1 MGLKDLKGLLKKE
14 NHFFLI
20 LIIWLLVGYT
30 FLQFNIEFQ
39 VFGFVINGIVLYL
52 PLLIICIVLFLI
64 AFFLQADIKK
74 LTRNTV
80 IKGIAVLVLVAVI
93 FYFLGE
99 EILLLIGITTFIV
112 SFIFYIFITTIF
124 SMYYI
129 YSYGISMDETFYK
142 MPTPIAFT
150 WRWLIFLV
158 GIAAAVA
165 LILFIGAVSVGTT
178 KIIVIVKV
186 GGQELLIHRFVEII
200 PYIIIGIIIGLV
212 AISLLALIL
221 QKNHPFN
228 AWLGL
233 FVLFSA
239 LYGSVLMIN
248 AFLGGEVSN
257 VSPILDNPITY
268 FILFIFDVFL
278 ILYTISCLIGS
289 KAELI
294 LDLKIFKP
302 IKPDGILIFLILCKV
317 AYEFGTFYLADNKVV
332 GVNAVLLKNILVFFL
347 FLPLMIIMG
356 LVGILQYGKIKK
368 ERKDEKIA
376 KKSRK
381 ERDHERKKRI
391 KTREKERIELEKQRE
406 KELKK
411 KKKKQ

>member
-30 FLQFNIEFQ
+30 FLQFNFEFQ
-39 VFGFVINGIVLYL
+39 VFGFVINGIIIYF

-74 LTRNTV
+74 LTRNT
-80 IKGIAVLVLVAVI
+80 ILKGIGFLIIVI
-93 FYFLGE
+93 IIFMFIGA
-99 EILLLIGITTFIV
+99 EILFLIGLVSFIV
-112 SFIFYIFITTIF
+112 SFIFYIFITSIF
-124 SMYYI
+124 TMYYI

-150 WRWLIFLV
+150 WRWIIFIV

-178 KIIVIVKV
+178 KISVIIKV
-186 GGQELLIHRFVEII
+186 GKQELLIHRFVEII
-200 PYIIIGIIIGLV
+200 PYIIIGIIIGLT

-228 AWLGL
+228 AWLGI

-239 LYGSVLMIN
+239 LYGAVLMIN
-248 AFLGGEVSN
+248 AFLGGEVAN
-257 VSPILDNPITY
+257 VSPILDNPVTY

-289 KAELI
+289 KAEII

-302 IKPDGILIFLILCKV
+302 IKPDGVLIFLILCKV
-317 AYEFGTFYLADNKVV
+317 AYEFGTFFLADNKII

-347 FLPLMIIMG
+347 FLPLMVIMG
-356 LVGILQYGKIKK
+356 LAGILQYDKIKK
-368 ERKDEKIA
+368 ERKDEKIEKKA
-376 KKSRK
+376 RKSR
-381 ERDHERKKRI
+381 DTERKRRMEE
-391 KTREKERIELEKQRE
+391 REKERIALEKQRE
-406 KELKK
+406 KERKK
-411 KKKKQ
+411 KSKK